1 MRTATRG
8 DSGQGTVELALVLP
22 VVALMVLLVAQF
34 GLVVRDRLLVTHA
47 AREGARAASV
57 ADSDRDGAVRR
68 AVERSGEL
76 DATELSESV
85 SIVDAGAA
93 VRVEVSYRSI
103 TDLPF
108 IGALVPDI
116 DLRDSVTMRLE
127 SVLEDRVQK

>member
-1 MRTATRG
+1 M
-8 DSGQGTVELALVLP
+8 ELALVLP
-22 VVALMVLLVAQF
+22 VVALLVLLLAQS

-57 ADSDRDGAVRR
+57 APSDREGAVHR
-68 AVERSGEL
+68 AVERAGEL
-76 DATELSESV
+76 DVGAMTESV
-85 SIVDAGAA
+85 SIIDDGTA
-93 VRVEVSYRSI
+93 VRVEVNYRSA

-127 SVLEDRVQK
+127 SVLEDRVQE